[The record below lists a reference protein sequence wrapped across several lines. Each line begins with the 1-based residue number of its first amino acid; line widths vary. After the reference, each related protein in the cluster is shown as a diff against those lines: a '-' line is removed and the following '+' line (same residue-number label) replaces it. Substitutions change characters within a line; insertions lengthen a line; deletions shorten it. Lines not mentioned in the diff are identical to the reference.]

1 MSSPFRGKIILCI
14 WAVCSC
20 LVTLFSLSLSLFFFF
35 LLFITAVLC
44 YGLTCHSPHTSN
56 CMYLRDEE
64 IDDIAAICFAKTFY
78 DALLNSGRT
87 VQSAFDEAC
96 HAVANGVSEIEKNK
110 FLLLPQPS
118 PRNDTTNSDGLSSSI
133 QEGLHDKY
141 LDIGDSDGGGGAS
154 EELIEE
160 EGREPETN
168 CKFLHTRNM
177 IGRNQQVAEVYKYI
191 HHDENRIVL
200 IVGNRQIGKTE
211 VYI

>member
-1 MSSPFRGKIILCI
+1 
-14 WAVCSC
+14 
-20 LVTLFSLSLSLFFFF
+20 
-35 LLFITAVLC
+35 
-44 YGLTCHSPHTSN
+44 
-56 CMYLRDEE
+56 MYLRDEE

-96 HAVANGVSEIEKNK
+96 HAVANGVSETEKNK
-110 FLLLPQPS
+110 FLLLPQPP
-118 PRNDTTNSDGLSSSI
+118 PRNDTTNSGGLSSTI

-141 LDIGDSDGGGGAS
+141 LDIGGDSDSGGGAS
-154 EELIEE
+154 GELIEGEEE

-211 VYI
+211 VYTFLHFFSSFAFLSNNPMALE